1 MKLLAFLAVLL
12 MGLSLVM
19 VPGSASP
26 ADCPQVTRK
35 PRNAT
40 TYKITSDML
49 QMIQDL
55 ASGYSLVSRQ
65 FCAKEERTSEKCKS
79 VILVIFSVENW
90 EA

>member
-1 MKLLAFLAVLL
+1 MVKKCASRAINYPVTVHWLISLAPNVRLFATMKLLAFLAVLL

-49 QMIQDL
+49 QLIQNL
-55 ASGYSLVSRQ
+55 ASG
-65 FCAKEERTSEKCKS
+65 
-79 VILVIFSVENW
+79 
-90 EA
+90 